1 MAIKITE
8 KLMKSYEINNN
19 GEWATVAIEIGERSA
34 QVIAHSSF
42 GEYAYTWN
50 STGDNPIG
58 FLKRISFDYAMTKF
72 KGRYEVYDRD
82 EQEIYLKN
90 KINEY
95 AQNEKVEKDLKE
107 DYLNQAEEV
116 CASATNTTEFMMLLE
131 RSDLLE
137 AIFEGDY
144 SCVDIKTKPDPQ
156 CVGFWEEI
164 WKPLM
169 ASIKELEPA

>member
-1 MAIKITE
+1 MALQITQ

-19 GEWATVAIEIGERSA
+19 GEWATVALEIGDKSA
-34 QVIAHSSF
+34 QVIAHTSY
-42 GEYAYTWN
+42 GEYAYTWTA
-50 STGDNPIG
+50 TGDNPIG

-82 EQEIYLKN
+82 AQSIYLENEVK
-90 KINEY
+90 EY
-95 AQNEKVEKDLKE
+95 AQRENIEDDLKE
-107 DYLNQAEEV
+107 DYLAQAEEV
-116 CASATNTTEFMMLLE
+116 SGSAINTTEFMMLLE

-137 AIFEGDY
+137 VIFEGDY

-169 ASIKELEPA
+169 ESLTSSPP